1 MHIIHEFPISIGIL
15 KNWIDLLLLSSVTI
29 LFDANFLTMYIFM
42 NLESS
47 PTKAT
52 RAEAAP

>member
-1 MHIIHEFPISIGIL
+1 MGIIHEFPISVGIL
-15 KNWIDLLLLSSVTI
+15 KNWIDLLP
-29 LFDANFLTMYIFM
+29 NFLTMYIIM

-52 RAEAAP
+52 RVKLRLKFRMFIKVII